1 MNNIEVRPTVAA
13 DLPALTSEPLP
24 FRIKALT
31 AVQDGAII
39 GIGGI
44 GFTPAGDVVAFAE
57 LTPAARTAKVT
68 LHRTARR
75 VLADAS
81 AAGIREIVASCEPTF
96 EAGNRWL
103 DRLGFKPAGGR
114 LWIWTCTT
122 SPAKR

>member
-57 LTPAARTAKVT
+57 LTPAERTAKVT

-75 VLADAS
+75 VLAEAR
-81 AAGIREIVASCEPTF
+81 AAGIREIIASADPTF
-96 EAGNRWL
+96 AAAQRWL
-103 DRLGFKPAGGR
+103 ARLGFTPIGGR
-114 LWIWTCTT
+114 LWRWTTCT
-122 SPAKR
+122 R